1 MIARLLNNP
10 NNLGY
15 TVNMEQIPKSK
26 IEHVPSFS
34 DKSKAWTKSKW
45 EEIPAWV
52 KKVTRGVGIIT
63 VGVISPLVLEK
74 YGVDINQE
82 TIEGLRYSA
91 VGTNLFLLSAGLRRS
106 LSSMTDISPE
116 LKELRKELAAI
127 V

>member
-1 MIARLLNNP
+1 M
-10 NNLGY
+10 
-15 TVNMEQIPKSK
+15 NMEQAPT
-26 IEHVPSFS
+26 IEKGLSFS

-63 VGVISPLVLEK
+63 VGVISPLVLER
-74 YGVDINQE
+74 YGVDINQG

-91 VGTNLFLLSAGLRRS
+91 ISANLFFISKGLAKA

-116 LKELRKELAAI
+116 LEELRKELIGI